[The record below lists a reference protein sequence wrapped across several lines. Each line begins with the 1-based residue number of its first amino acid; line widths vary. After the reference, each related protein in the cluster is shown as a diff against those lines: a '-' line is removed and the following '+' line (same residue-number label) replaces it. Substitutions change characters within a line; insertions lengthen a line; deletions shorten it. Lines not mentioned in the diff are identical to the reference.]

1 MAGVYSIDVH
11 QEFDTLCS
19 SLKGSDLLEL
29 QILQIVQLYA
39 HHLHT
44 AESEQHQL
52 MYAEECGEEVTALI
66 EQKMP
71 GYEVDEH
78 ELYFYRMR
86 ECLELEQ
93 LIDEC
98 SEAEKE
104 YRRKEW
110 LLEIFNDDVSDDDL
124 SDSEEY
130 DDPSEE
136 VGIDV
141 EEEKESFD
149 SLPTF
154 DIVDEDR
161 VIAAVEAEVIADSTD
176 HRRSTP
182 GPAGPDAKFPAENFL
197 GRPMRT
203 PLALLLPTTTTAG
216 PRNEKMESQFNR
228 HHGARN
234 IAYEG
239 GTAIFAKDLRFS
251 KPTWTAG
258 TIVERTGKVTYR
270 VKCQGQLWT
279 RHANQLRP
287 RKDWNATET
296 LLDLYEIPMP
306 IDMDSDSD
314 ITTAIQRTPSS
325 VLRRSTRILKPV
337 RRLQINPSRNTYVSN

>member
-1 MAGVYSIDVH
+1 MSQFAPKQSCQKEDDLVWARGPSKGAKHHVSKRMSAKVSSKCDKNGPERWAGLKWTGSDQAQSAFMAGVYSIDVH

-78 ELYFYRMR
+78 ELYFHRMR

-93 LIDEC
+93 LISEC

-110 LLEIFNDDVSDDDL
+110 LLEILNDDVSDDDL

-154 DIVDEDR
+154 DIPFSNKVHL
-161 VIAAVEAEVIADSTD
+161 EVV
-176 HRRSTP
+176 
-182 GPAGPDAKFPAENFL
+182 N
-197 GRPMRT
+197 
-203 PLALLLPTTTTAG
+203 
-216 PRNEKMESQFNR
+216 
-228 HHGARN
+228 
-234 IAYEG
+234 
-239 GTAIFAKDLRFS
+239 
-251 KPTWTAG
+251 
-258 TIVERTGKVTYR
+258 
-270 VKCQGQLWT
+270 
-279 RHANQLRP
+279 
-287 RKDWNATET
+287 
-296 LLDLYEIPMP
+296 
-306 IDMDSDSD
+306 
-314 ITTAIQRTPSS
+314 
-325 VLRRSTRILKPV
+325 
-337 RRLQINPSRNTYVSN
+337 

>member
-1 MAGVYSIDVH
+1 MSWIHLKVSVEQYRQFAPKRSCQKEDDLVWARGPSKGANHHVSKRMSAKMAGVYSIDVH

-78 ELYFYRMR
+78 ELYFHRMR

-93 LIDEC
+93 IIDKC

-104 YRRKEW
+104 YYRKEW
-110 LLEIFNDDVSDDDL
+110 LLEIFSDDVSDDDL

-149 SLPTF
+149 SPPTF
-154 DIVDEDR
+154 DIVPFSNE
-161 VIAAVEAEVIADSTD
+161 AHLEAV
-176 HRRSTP
+176 
-182 GPAGPDAKFPAENFL
+182 N
-197 GRPMRT
+197 
-203 PLALLLPTTTTAG
+203 
-216 PRNEKMESQFNR
+216 
-228 HHGARN
+228 
-234 IAYEG
+234 
-239 GTAIFAKDLRFS
+239 
-251 KPTWTAG
+251 
-258 TIVERTGKVTYR
+258 
-270 VKCQGQLWT
+270 
-279 RHANQLRP
+279 
-287 RKDWNATET
+287 
-296 LLDLYEIPMP
+296 
-306 IDMDSDSD
+306 
-314 ITTAIQRTPSS
+314 
-325 VLRRSTRILKPV
+325 
-337 RRLQINPSRNTYVSN
+337 